1 MIHQQFVGI
10 KTKEWRGWDLN
21 PQPMAYESTAPPL
34 SYLATAVQYYY
45 EGFLLSITAAEH
57 PVIAFP
63 TGDPFCIQVFQES

>member
-1 MIHQQFVGI
+1 
-10 KTKEWRGWDLN
+10 
-21 PQPMAYESTAPPL
+21 L